1 MFLRWMSEWS
11 SWNVVAGDDA
21 DVAGRVFGQLC
32 RIPRDAIPPLPED
45 WPADGET
52 ADFAR
57 RLSAITAGLREF
69 PAGVRRALH
78 RSRDPR
84 EPARSCPQTLNDPA
98 LPAIYWNAYRN
109 PAWSL
114 ILVSQTTAPF
124 TARRPSASLRSAGV
138 RRTQRAARMA

>member
-1 MFLRWMSEWS
+1 MSEWS

-57 RLSAITAGLREF
+57 RLSAITAGVYASFRPEF
-69 PAGVRRALH
+69 GELFTGLGIPENPLALVLK
-78 RSRDPR
+78 R
-84 EPARSCPQTLNDPA
+84 
-98 LPAIYWNAYRN
+98 
-109 PAWSL
+109 
-114 ILVSQTTAPF
+114 
-124 TARRPSASLRSAGV
+124 
-138 RRTQRAARMA
+138 